1 MNNPIKLIGCED
13 WLNVYEKSA
22 KWDIAQS
29 TFASFTMD
37 ELMALDGEEGAS
49 FYESLNREVMN
60 YGWIE
65 GSPEFK
71 DEVAKLYRKP
81 VSPSRIL
88 QTNGCTGAN
97 LNAMH
102 VLIEPGDHVVA
113 EWPTYTPLYEV
124 PRQLGAEVDYWE
136 LEEGLGWKPD
146 VEKLKRLVKPNT
158 KLICINN
165 ASNPVGC
172 VLDKDTLEQ
181 IADIAR
187 SVGAY
192 VLSDEVYMPM
202 DDTENYWSMADVYE
216 KAIVTNSVS
225 KTYSTPGARIGWV
238 VADEEVAQ
246 RVRVYRDY
254 SMICA
259 GVFNDILATYVLKNR
274 QTILERNRRI
284 CHTNHDIVAEWV
296 KDQPR
301 AKWNDPKGVSVSYLQ
316 LDIPES
322 DEEFCKRILSERGVL
337 LVPGTR
343 FELPNGAR
351 LGYCCHE
358 DVLRKG
364 LALLG
369 EALAEYDKKQ
379 TAGSNNNI
387 SEADMH
393 NTYPLFLYECSGVRG
408 ISH

>member
-124 PRQLGAEVDYWE
+124 PRQLGAVVDYWE

-254 SMICA
+254 SMICT

-369 EALAEYDKKQ
+369 EALAEYD
-379 TAGSNNNI
+379 N
-387 SEADMH
+387 
-393 NTYPLFLYECSGVRG
+393 
-408 ISH
+408 

>member
-124 PRQLGAEVDYWE
+124 PRPLGAEVDYWE

-254 SMICA
+254 SMICT

-369 EALAEYDKKQ
+369 EALAEYD
-379 TAGSNNNI
+379 N
-387 SEADMH
+387 
-393 NTYPLFLYECSGVRG
+393 
-408 ISH
+408 

>member
-124 PRQLGAEVDYWE
+124 PRQLGAVVDYWE

-254 SMICA
+254 SMICT

-369 EALAEYDKKQ
+369 EALAEYDK
-379 TAGSNNNI
+379 
-387 SEADMH
+387 
-393 NTYPLFLYECSGVRG
+393 
-408 ISH
+408 

>member
-146 VEKLKRLVKPNT
+146 IEKLKRLVKPNT

-369 EALAEYDKKQ
+369 EALAEYD
-379 TAGSNNNI
+379 
-387 SEADMH
+387 
-393 NTYPLFLYECSGVRG
+393 R
-408 ISH
+408 

>member
-246 RVRVYRDY
+246 CVRVYRDY
-254 SMICA
+254 SMICT

-369 EALAEYDKKQ
+369 EALAEYDK
-379 TAGSNNNI
+379 
-387 SEADMH
+387 
-393 NTYPLFLYECSGVRG
+393 
-408 ISH
+408 

>member
-254 SMICA
+254 SMICT

-369 EALAEYDKKQ
+369 EALAEYDK
-379 TAGSNNNI
+379 
-387 SEADMH
+387 
-393 NTYPLFLYECSGVRG
+393 
-408 ISH
+408 

>member
-254 SMICA
+254 SMICT

-369 EALAEYDKKQ
+369 EALAEYD
-379 TAGSNNNI
+379 N
-387 SEADMH
+387 
-393 NTYPLFLYECSGVRG
+393 
-408 ISH
+408 

>member
-37 ELMALDGEEGAS
+37 ELMALDGEEGAT

-65 GSPEFK
+65 GSPESK
-71 DEVAKLYRKP
+71 DEVAKLYRNP

-124 PRQLGAEVDYWE
+124 PRQLDAEVDYWE

-146 VEKLKRLVKPNT
+146 IEKLKRLVKPNT

-216 KAIVTNSVS
+216 KAIITNSVS

-238 VADEEVAQ
+238 VADEDVSQ

-284 CHTNHDIVAEWV
+284 CHANHDIVAEWV
-296 KDQPR
+296 KGQPR

-351 LGYCCHE
+351 LGYCSHE

-364 LALLG
+364 LVLLG
-369 EALAEYDKKQ
+369 DALAEYDK
-379 TAGSNNNI
+379 
-387 SEADMH
+387 
-393 NTYPLFLYECSGVRG
+393 
-408 ISH
+408 

>member
-124 PRQLGAEVDYWE
+124 PRQLGAVVDYWE

-172 VLDKDTLEQ
+172 VLD
-181 IADIAR
+181 
-187 SVGAY
+187 
-192 VLSDEVYMPM
+192 
-202 DDTENYWSMADVYE
+202 
-216 KAIVTNSVS
+216 
-225 KTYSTPGARIGWV
+225 
-238 VADEEVAQ
+238 
-246 RVRVYRDY
+246 
-254 SMICA
+254 
-259 GVFNDILATYVLKNR
+259 
-274 QTILERNRRI
+274 
-284 CHTNHDIVAEWV
+284 
-296 KDQPR
+296 
-301 AKWNDPKGVSVSYLQ
+301 
-316 LDIPES
+316 
-322 DEEFCKRILSERGVL
+322 
-337 LVPGTR
+337 
-343 FELPNGAR
+343 
-351 LGYCCHE
+351 
-358 DVLRKG
+358 
-364 LALLG
+364 
-369 EALAEYDKKQ
+369 
-379 TAGSNNNI
+379 
-387 SEADMH
+387 
-393 NTYPLFLYECSGVRG
+393 
-408 ISH
+408 

>member
-146 VEKLKRLVKPNT
+146 VEKLKRFVKPNT

-322 DEEFCKRILSERGVL
+322 DEEFCKRILAERGVL

-369 EALAEYDKKQ
+369 EALAEYDK
-379 TAGSNNNI
+379 
-387 SEADMH
+387 
-393 NTYPLFLYECSGVRG
+393 
-408 ISH
+408 

>member
-254 SMICA
+254 SMICT

-316 LDIPES
+316 LDIPEA

-369 EALAEYDKKQ
+369 EALAEYDK
-379 TAGSNNNI
+379 
-387 SEADMH
+387 
-393 NTYPLFLYECSGVRG
+393 
-408 ISH
+408 

>member
-124 PRQLGAEVDYWE
+124 PRQLGAVVDYWE

-259 GVFNDILATYVLKNR
+259 GVFNDALATLVLRNREAILDRNRAIIQKNR
-274 QTILERNRRI
+274 A
-284 CHTNHDIVAEWV
+284 IVQEWI
-296 KDQPR
+296 DHEPR
-301 AKWNDPKGVSVSYLQ
+301 VSWIPPKGVSVSYIR
-316 LDIPES
+316 LDIPED
-322 DEEFCKRILSERGVL
+322 DEKFCLDILEDEGVL
-337 LVPGTR
+337 LVPGSR
-343 FELPNGAR
+343 FDLPKGAR
-351 LGYCCHE
+351 LGYCAKE
-358 DVLRKG
+358 ETLRTG
-364 LALLG
+364 LGILSDYL
-369 EALAEYDKKQ
+369 KKKF
-379 TAGSNNNI
+379 
-387 SEADMH
+387 D
-393 NTYPLFLYECSGVRG
+393 
-408 ISH
+408 

>member
-102 VLIEPGDHVVA
+102 VLIEQGDHVVA

-146 VEKLKRLVKPNT
+146 IEKLKRLVKPNT

-369 EALAEYDKKQ
+369 EALAEYD
-379 TAGSNNNI
+379 N
-387 SEADMH
+387 
-393 NTYPLFLYECSGVRG
+393 
-408 ISH
+408 

>member
-124 PRQLGAEVDYWE
+124 PRQLGAVVDYWE

-254 SMICA
+254 SMICT

-358 DVLRKG
+358 GVLRKG

-369 EALAEYDKKQ
+369 EALAEYDK
-379 TAGSNNNI
+379 
-387 SEADMH
+387 
-393 NTYPLFLYECSGVRG
+393 
-408 ISH
+408 

>member
-29 TFASFTMD
+29 TFASFAMD

-254 SMICA
+254 SMICT

-369 EALAEYDKKQ
+369 EALAEYDK
-379 TAGSNNNI
+379 
-387 SEADMH
+387 
-393 NTYPLFLYECSGVRG
+393 
-408 ISH
+408 

>member
-1 MNNPIKLIGCED
+1 M
-13 WLNVYEKSA
+13 
-22 KWDIAQS
+22 
-29 TFASFTMD
+29 
-37 ELMALDGEEGAS
+37 
-49 FYESLNREVMN
+49 
-60 YGWIE
+60 
-65 GSPEFK
+65 
-71 DEVAKLYRKP
+71 
-81 VSPSRIL
+81 
-88 QTNGCTGAN
+88 
-97 LNAMH
+97 
-102 VLIEPGDHVVA
+102 
-113 EWPTYTPLYEV
+113 
-124 PRQLGAEVDYWE
+124 
-136 LEEGLGWKPD
+136 
-146 VEKLKRLVKPNT
+146 
-158 KLICINN
+158 
-165 ASNPVGC
+165 GC

-254 SMICA
+254 SMICT

-322 DEEFCKRILSERGVL
+322 DEEFCKRILAERGVL

-369 EALAEYDKKQ
+369 EALAEYDK
-379 TAGSNNNI
+379 
-387 SEADMH
+387 
-393 NTYPLFLYECSGVRG
+393 
-408 ISH
+408 

>member
-225 KTYSTPGARIGWV
+225 KTYSTPGVRIGWV

-254 SMICA
+254 SMICT

-369 EALAEYDKKQ
+369 EALAEYDK
-379 TAGSNNNI
+379 
-387 SEADMH
+387 
-393 NTYPLFLYECSGVRG
+393 
-408 ISH
+408 

>member
-1 MNNPIKLIGCED
+1 MKPLAAVQVRGECEMKVPVIGCED
-13 WLNVYEKSA
+13 WLNVWEKSA
-22 KWDIAQS
+22 TWDIAQS

-37 ELMALDGEEGAS
+37 ELMQLDGEGGAS

-71 DEVAKLYRKP
+71 EEVAKLYRQDVAP
-81 VSPSRIL
+81 TRIL

-97 LNAMH
+97 LNALH

-124 PRQLGAEVDYWE
+124 PRMLGATVDYWE
-136 LEEGLGWKPD
+136 LEEERGWKPD
-146 VEKLKRLVKPNT
+146 IEKLKKLVRPDT
-158 KLICINN
+158 KLICLNN

-172 VLDKDTLEQ
+172 ILDREMLGQVAE
-181 IADIAR
+181 IAE

-192 VLSDEVYMPM
+192 VLCDEVYLPM
-202 DDTENYWSMADVYE
+202 EGTEDFYSMLDVYD
-216 KAIVTNSVS
+216 KAIVTNSIS

-246 RVRVYRDY
+246 KVRVNRDY

-259 GVFNDILATYVLKNR
+259 GVFNDVLATYVLR
-274 QTILERNRRI
+274 HHAQILERNRRI
-284 CHTNHDIVAEWV
+284 CRANHDIVADWAKSQHRV
-296 KDQPR
+296 
-301 AKWNDPKGVSVSYLQ
+301 KWNDPKGVSVSYAQ
-316 LDIPES
+316 FDIPES
-322 DEEFCKRILSERGVL
+322 DEEFCKRILKERGVL

-358 DVLRKG
+358 DVLREG
-364 LALLG
+364 LRRLG
-369 EALAEYDKKQ
+369 EALAEYD
-379 TAGSNNNI
+379 
-387 SEADMH
+387 
-393 NTYPLFLYECSGVRG
+393 R
-408 ISH
+408 